1 MKNAENRPGRNGG
14 LPTRDILHSTFFLLH
29 SPLPSALYLE
39 QKGAFAYSDGVQK
52 SIFARWQANFW
63 AGLVI
68 VLPAV
73 ISIAVLRWLF
83 GTVANIT
90 DTLLIFVP
98 ERFIHHDQGNGPMYW
113 YWSLVALALAVF
125 LIGTVGLLARNYFG
139 KRIIEWVDSSLM
151 RIPLLNKI
159 YSATKQ
165 VNDAFSATNK
175 TAFRTVVLVEFPHAG
190 VHSIGFITSE
200 QQEEV
205 RLKTGRKVVCV
216 FVPATP
222 NPTSGFLLMVPEEKV
237 IKLDMSVPDAIKYVI
252 SLGAILPDYAPVSS
266 PEAKGSLGEVPYPAG
281 VSIR

>member
-1 MKNAENRPGRNGG
+1 VKNA
-14 LPTRDILHSTFFLLH
+14 IL
-29 SPLPSALYLE
+29 
-39 QKGAFAYSDGVQK
+39 
-52 SIFARWQANFW
+52 ARWQANFW

-73 ISIAVLRWLF
+73 ISLAVLRWLF

-90 DTLLIFVP
+90 DTLLIFLP
-98 ERFIHHDQGNGPMYW
+98 AKLTHHDQGSGPMYW

-139 KRIIEWVDSSLM
+139 QKIIEWVDSALL

-190 VHSIGFITSE
+190 SYSIGFITSE

-205 RLKTGRKVVCV
+205 LAKTGQKVVCV

-222 NPTSGFLLMVPEEKV
+222 NPTSGFLLMVPEEKLT
-237 IKLDMSVPDAIKYVI
+237 KLDMSVPDAIKYVI
-252 SLGAILPDYAPVSS
+252 SLGAILPGYAPVAGL
-266 PEAKGSLGEVPYPAG
+266 ETKGSPREAPYPA
-281 VSIR
+281 SAYTR